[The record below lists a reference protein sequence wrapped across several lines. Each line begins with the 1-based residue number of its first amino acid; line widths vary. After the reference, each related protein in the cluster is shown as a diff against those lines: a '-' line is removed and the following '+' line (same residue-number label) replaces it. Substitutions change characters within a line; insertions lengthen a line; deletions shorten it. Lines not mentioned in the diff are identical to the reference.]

1 MKLRT
6 VWLLPITIASL
17 CVDTAVKSCTRVLYV
32 QREGGAFVV
41 QAVVVVCSVAIPSA
55 TSKSFLYMHVFALDA
70 EIEKSQFM
78 IENLDRRDE

>member
-1 MKLRT
+1 M
-6 VWLLPITIASL
+6 
-17 CVDTAVKSCTRVLYV
+17 
-32 QREGGAFVV
+32 